1 MITFTRGKLSKLSGV
16 HIETIRF
23 YENEG
28 VLPEPKRAH
37 NGYRLYDKKYVL
49 MLSFITEARKLD
61 FSLKEIR
68 EIIKSLFE
76 KQSKTEAE
84 QSLLEQKVEDIQH
97 SIQELKKRKVAI
109 QLLTKQ
115 TLADIS

>member
-1 MITFTRGKLSKLSGV
+1 MTFTRGKLSKMSGV

-28 VLPEPKRAH
+28 VLPEPERAH
-37 NGYRLYDKKYVL
+37 NGYRLYDENYVL

-61 FSLKEIR
+61 FSLKDIR
-68 EIIKSLFE
+68 EIITLLFE
-76 KQSKTEAE
+76 DQSRTGAE
-84 QSLLEQKVEDIQH
+84 QLLEQKIDDIQK
-97 SIQELKKRKVAI
+97 SILELKRKKAAI

-115 TLADIS
+115 TLAHIS

>member
-1 MITFTRGKLSKLSGV
+1 MITFTRGKLSKMSGV

-37 NGYRLYDKKYVL
+37 NGYRLYNKNYIL

-68 EIIKSLFE
+68 EIIQSLFE
-76 KQSKTEAE
+76 KQSKSEAE
-84 QSLLEQKVEDIQH
+84 QLLEQKIEDIQH
-97 SIQELKKRKVAI
+97 SIQELKKRKAAI
-109 QLLTKQ
+109 QLLTQQ
-115 TLADIS
+115 TLANIS

>member
-1 MITFTRGKLSKLSGV
+1 MITFTRGKLSKMSGV

-68 EIIKSLFE
+68 EIITSLFE

-84 QSLLEQKVEDIQH
+84 QLLEQKVEDIQK
-97 SIQELKKRKVAI
+97 SIQELKKRKTAI

-115 TLADIS
+115 TLANIS

>member
-1 MITFTRGKLSKLSGV
+1 MITFTRGKLSKMSGV

-28 VLPEPKRAH
+28 VRPEKKKTH
-37 NGYRLYDKKYVL
+37 NCYRKKKKKYVL

-76 KQSKTEAE
+76 KKSKTEAE
-84 QSLLEQKVEDIQH
+84 QLLEQKVEDIQH
-97 SIQELKKRKVAI
+97 SIQELKKRKAAI

-115 TLADIS
+115 TLANIS

>member
-1 MITFTRGKLSKLSGV
+1 MITFTRGKLSKMSGV

-49 MLSFITEARKLD
+49 
-61 FSLKEIR
+61 
-68 EIIKSLFE
+68 
-76 KQSKTEAE
+76 
-84 QSLLEQKVEDIQH
+84 
-97 SIQELKKRKVAI
+97 
-109 QLLTKQ
+109 
-115 TLADIS
+115 

>member
-1 MITFTRGKLSKLSGV
+1 MSTFTRGKLSKMSGV

-28 VLPEPKRAH
+28 VLPEPKQAH
-37 NGYRLYDKKYVL
+37 NGYRLYDQKYVL

-68 EIIKSLFE
+68 EILILLFE
-76 KQSKTEAE
+76 KQKLNSY
-84 QSLLEQKVEDIQH
+84 LN
-97 SIQELKKRKVAI
+97 KK
-109 QLLTKQ
+109 
-115 TLADIS
+115 

>member
-1 MITFTRGKLSKLSGV
+1 MITFTRGKLSKMSGV

-61 FSLKEIR
+61 FSPK
-68 EIIKSLFE
+68 KFE
-76 KQSKTEAE
+76 KLSRHY
-84 QSLLEQKVEDIQH
+84 SRNSQKQKRN
-97 SIQELKKRKVAI
+97 SCSNKK
-109 QLLTKQ
+109 
-115 TLADIS
+115 